1 MKKQLKYLQNL
12 FYDLLNDY
20 GRVYMVVRYSDKTI
34 IGKRGFTDEERKN
47 GIILIFNQNNFKDLQ
62 WNEDGS
68 ISAALGFGA
77 ANRPEK
83 CYLHSEDIVSVFSPD
98 ARVKYDRLDI
108 WDFQDVSGK
117 PEDEAGVKGPKSEEE
132 NIVSLDSFR
141 KTKK

>member
-1 MKKQLKYLQNL
+1 MKNQLKYLQNL

-20 GRVYMVVRYSDKTI
+20 GRVYLVVRYSDKTV
-34 IGKRGFTDEERKN
+34 IGNRGFTDEERKN
-47 GIILIFNQNNFKDLQ
+47 GIILIFNQNNFKGLQ

-68 ISAALGFGA
+68 INAALGFGA

-108 WDFQDVSGK
+108 WDFQDTSGK
-117 PEDEAGVKGPKSEEE
+117 SEGQTGVEEHKSEEE
-132 NIVSLDSFR
+132 NIVSIDSFR